1 MIWDGWLEPNEQV
14 GDVMVLGTT
23 SFSQVSR
30 DLVGCWW
37 AGDVAIHL
45 GGAGGCFYW
54 REKWGVIRFGG
65 RLCVGIKTRS
75 ASGMYLV

>member
-1 MIWDGWLEPNEQV
+1 MESVDTDFVIWDGWLEPNEQV

-37 AGDVAIHL
+37 AGDVTGHL
-45 GGAGGCFYW
+45 GWGWGLFLLARKMGCDQV
-54 REKWGVIRFGG
+54 WG
-65 RLCVGIKTRS
+65 
-75 ASGMYLV
+75 